1 MGTST
6 LTRRAPAEKITDT
19 QRVLDSFRR
28 IVQALR
34 VASRAAEQ
42 QMGLSASQL
51 FVLHKLSDGKATS
64 LNELARRT
72 LTHQSTVSVVVQ
84 RLVERNFVTRTRSE
98 EDGRQIVLKLT
109 ADGRSALRKSPQA
122 TQEQLIDAINAL
134 PASKR
139 KTLATMLTTVA
150 DSVSPGG
157 NAPMLFAD
165 EGKRN
170 GSH

>member
-6 LTRRAPAEKITDT
+6 LTRRAPVEKVSDT
-19 QRVLDSFRR
+19 QRVLDSVRR

-84 RLVERNFVTRTRSE
+84 RLVERNFVTRTRSD

-109 ADGRSALRKSPQA
+109 ADGRAALRKSPQA
-122 TQEQLIDAINAL
+122 TQEKLIDAINEL

-139 KTLATMLTTVA
+139 KNLATMLSTVA
-150 DSVSPGG
+150 DSVSPIKE
-157 NAPMLFAD
+157 NPPMLFDDGRRGA
-165 EGKRN
+165 
-170 GSH
+170 